1 MQIQIP
7 AKRHSLILEA
17 LKDQG
22 FVSVSALSEAL
33 GVSDVTVRRDL
44 RHLED
49 QNLLRRTHGG
59 ATARNH
65 IVRDLPVSEKA
76 AKHAEEKRKIGA
88 AAAALV
94 ENHDHIILASG
105 TTVWQIARHLGPS
118 PDLARLTVITNAMNV
133 ALELTGSPE
142 VEVHVLGG
150 LIRNTSTSVAG
161 PIAEK
166 VLSQFTCRKLFL
178 GVDGFDIQYG
188 LTTSNALEAHLN
200 MRMIE
205 AAEQV
210 IVVADASKFGL
221 RSFGR
226 ICGIEEVHQVITDA
240 SISPATV
247 AQLEEAGISVTVV

>member
-1 MQIQIP
+1 MQIP
-7 AKRHSLILEA
+7 AKRHSLILET
-17 LKDQG
+17 LHDQG
-22 FVSVSALSEAL
+22 FVSVSSLSDAL

-44 RHLED
+44 RYLED
-49 QNLLRRTHGG
+49 QSLLRRTHGG
-59 ATARNH
+59 ATTRNH
-65 IVRDLPVSEKA
+65 IVRDRPVSEKA
-76 AKHAEEKRKIGA
+76 AQHAEEKRKIGA

-94 ENHDHIILASG
+94 ENHDRIILASG
-105 TTVWQIARHLGPS
+105 TTVWQVAHHLAPPNDCTG
-118 PDLARLTVITNAMNV
+118 LTVITNAMNV

-150 LIRNTSTSVAG
+150 LVRNTSTSVAG
-161 PIAEK
+161 PVAEK

-178 GVDGFDIQYG
+178 GVDGFDLQYG

-200 MRMIE
+200 MCMIE

-226 ICGIEEVHQVITDA
+226 ICGIDEVHQVITDA
-240 SISPATV
+240 CISPAIA
-247 AQLEEAGISVTVV
+247 AQLEEAGIGVTVV